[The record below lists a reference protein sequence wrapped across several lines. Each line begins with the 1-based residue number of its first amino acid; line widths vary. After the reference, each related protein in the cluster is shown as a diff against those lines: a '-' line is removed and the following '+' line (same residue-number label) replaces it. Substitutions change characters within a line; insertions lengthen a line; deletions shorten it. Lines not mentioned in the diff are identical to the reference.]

1 MLARH
6 PAWTEPAP
14 EWVTLAPGVR
24 WCLMRPDGAV
34 QTVVASD
41 VAAAMARVYDGRA
54 GLEALGLDPESD
66 TGGALK
72 LEQIA
77 GYASV
82 LSACLYAQKCL
93 SEWEGIDDPE
103 TGNPLDV
110 TDPDAIRNALL
121 YGPPPGGSPL
131 LVPFLAWVE
140 GPRRPMAAE
149 TVRLRKLAKDHWG
162 RGAERCRACIDM
174 GEGCAK
180 GASVDG
186 ELCPRLSLA
195 PRTPEGI
202 ACWGI
207 ASLTYGLWLRAGMD
221 GAITGL
227 DYQAALLAFEADRG
241 LIEER
246 PDVGAAFA
254 VFRAIEQGRMEA
266 EAERAEA
273 DKALRDAG

>member
-1 MLARH
+1 MGPTH
-6 PAWTEPAP
+6 PAWSAPAP
-14 EWVTLAPGVR
+14 EWVGLAPGVR
-24 WCLMRPDGAV
+24 WRLTRPDGGIE
-34 QTVVASD
+34 TVVASD
-41 VAAAMARVYDGRA
+41 VATAMARVYEGRA

-82 LSACLYAQKCL
+82 LTACLYAQRCL
-93 SEWEGIDDPE
+93 TDWEGIDDPE
-103 TGNPLDV
+103 TGQPLDV

-121 YGPPPGGSPL
+121 YGPPPGGTPL
-131 LVPFLAWVE
+131 LTPFLAWLE

-149 TVRLRKLAKDHWG
+149 TVRLRKLAKDHWAG
-162 RGAERCRACIDM
+162 GAERCRACVEM
-174 GEGCAK
+174 GEGCVK
-180 GASVDG
+180 GASVEG
-186 ELCPRLSLA
+186 ELCPRLSLT

-202 ACWGI
+202 ACWAI
-207 ASLTYGLWLRAGMD
+207 ATSTYGLWLRAGMG
-221 GAITGL
+221 GAIAGL
-227 DYQAALLAFEADRG
+227 DYQAALLAFEADRSRV
-241 LIEER
+241 EER

-273 DKALRDAG
+273 ERLARDAG